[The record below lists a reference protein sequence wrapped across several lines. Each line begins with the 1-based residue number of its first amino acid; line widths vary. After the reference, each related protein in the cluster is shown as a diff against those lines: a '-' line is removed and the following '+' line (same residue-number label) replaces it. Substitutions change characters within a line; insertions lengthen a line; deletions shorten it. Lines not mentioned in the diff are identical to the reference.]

1 MAIALGLVLLLI
13 VLLALSLIGIRNS
26 MIRSRNSCQQA
37 WSDIDV
43 QLKRRHDLVPNLVE
57 AVKGYASHE
66 TSVFQRV
73 TEARA
78 EAMAADGPGQ
88 SAHAEQQLTAALF
101 SLQAVAE
108 SYPQLRATENF
119 QQLSGNLTE
128 LERQIQASRNTYNS
142 DVQAYNTKIQ
152 VFPNSLIASRSGFE
166 PREFFEIEDV
176 AEREPAAVSFGTSE
190 PGA

>member
-1 MAIALGLVLLLI
+1 MYNRLVTLRQR
-13 VLLALSLIGIRNS
+13 VRE
-26 MIRSRNSCQQA
+26 A

-78 EAMAADGPGQ
+78 EAMAANGPGQ
-88 SAHAEQQLTAALF
+88 SAQAEQQLTAALF

-128 LERQIQASRNTYNS
+128 IERQIQASRNTYNA

-152 VFPNSLIASRSGFE
+152 VFPNSMIAKRSGFE
-166 PREFFEIEDV
+166 PREFFEIEDA
-176 AEREPAAVSFGTSE
+176 AERQPAAVSFGTSE

>member
-1 MAIALGLVLLLI
+1 MVIALGLVLLLI
-13 VLLALSLIGIRNS
+13 VLFVLSLIGIRNS

-78 EAMAADGPGQ
+78 DAMAADGPGQ
-88 SAHAEQQLTAALF
+88 SAHAEQQLTTALF

-128 LERQIQASRNTYNS
+128 IERQIQASRNTYNS

-152 VFPNSLIASRSGFE
+152 VFPNSLIASRSGFA
-166 PREFFEIEDV
+166 PREFFEIEDA
-176 AEREPAAVSFGTSE
+176 AEREPAAVSFRTSE